1 MSWLKS
7 ILAIL
12 GSLFK
17 VIDKKTWSY
26 EEKVDKINRD
36 KKEQIKDDWK
46 DTQNE
51 IDNLKLID
59 SSKAKTISFKLS
71 IALST

>member
-1 MSWLKS
+1 MTWLKS

-17 VIDKKTWSY
+17 VIDKKTLSY
-26 EEKVDKINRD
+26 EVKVDKINRD

-51 IDNLKLID
+51 IDRAFRA
-59 SSKAKTISFKLS
+59 AKSRNRMQDNKS
-71 IALST
+71 E

>member
-1 MSWLKS
+1 M
-7 ILAIL
+7 
-12 GSLFK
+12 K
-17 VIDKKTWSY
+17 VIDKKTLSY

-51 IDNLKLID
+51 IDRAFRTAKSRNRMQD
-59 SSKAKTISFKLS
+59 SKSEQ
-71 IALST
+71 

>member
-17 VIDKKTWSY
+17 VIDKKTLTY

-51 IDNLKLID
+51 IDRAFRVAKSRNRMQD
-59 SSKAKTISFKLS
+59 SKSE
-71 IALST
+71 

>member
-17 VIDKKTWSY
+17 VIDKKTLSY

-51 IDNLKLID
+51 IDRAFRA
-59 SSKAKTISFKLS
+59 AKSRNRMQDGKS
-71 IALST
+71 EQ

>member
-17 VIDKKTWSY
+17 VIDKKTLSY

-51 IDNLKLID
+51 IDRAFD
-59 SSKAKTISFKLS
+59 AAKSNQRMQDDEE
-71 IALST
+71 

>member
-17 VIDKKTWSY
+17 VIDKKTLTY

-51 IDNLKLID
+51 IDRAFRA
-59 SSKAKTISFKLS
+59 AKSRNRMQDNKS
-71 IALST
+71 E

>member
-1 MSWLKS
+1 MTWLKS

-17 VIDKKTWSY
+17 VIDKKTLTY

-51 IDNLKLID
+51 IDRAFRAAKSRNRMQD
-59 SSKAKTISFKLS
+59 SESE
-71 IALST
+71 

>member
-17 VIDKKTWSY
+17 VVDKKTLSY

-51 IDNLKLID
+51 IDRAFRVAKSRNRMQD
-59 SSKAKTISFKLS
+59 SKSE
-71 IALST
+71 

>member
-17 VIDKKTWSY
+17 VIDKKTLTY

-51 IDNLKLID
+51 IDRAFRAAKSRNRMQD
-59 SSKAKTISFKLS
+59 SESE
-71 IALST
+71 

>member
-17 VIDKKTWSY
+17 VIDKKTLSY

-51 IDNLKLID
+51 IDRAFRA
-59 SSKAKTISFKLS
+59 AKSRNRMQDDKS
-71 IALST
+71 E

>member
-17 VIDKKTWSY
+17 VIDKKTLSY

-51 IDNLKLID
+51 IDRAFRA
-59 SSKAKTISFKLS
+59 AKSRNRMQDNKS
-71 IALST
+71 E

>member
-17 VIDKKTWSY
+17 VIDKKTLSY

-51 IDNLKLID
+51 IDRAFRAANSRNRMQD
-59 SSKAKTISFKLS
+59 SKSE
-71 IALST
+71 

>member
-17 VIDKKTWSY
+17 VIDKKTLSY

-51 IDNLKLID
+51 IDRAFRVAKSRNRMQN
-59 SSKAKTISFKLS
+59 SKSE
-71 IALST
+71 

>member
-17 VIDKKTWSY
+17 VVDKKTLSY

-51 IDNLKLID
+51 IDRAFRTAKSRNRMQD
-59 SSKAKTISFKLS
+59 SKSE
-71 IALST
+71 

>member
-17 VIDKKTWSY
+17 VIDKKTLSY

-51 IDNLKLID
+51 IDRAFRAAKSRNGMQD
-59 SSKAKTISFKLS
+59 SKSE
-71 IALST
+71 

>member
-17 VIDKKTWSY
+17 VIDKKTLSY

-51 IDNLKLID
+51 IDRAFRTAKSRNRVQD
-59 SSKAKTISFKLS
+59 SKSE
-71 IALST
+71 

>member
-7 ILAIL
+7 ILAML

-17 VIDKKTWSY
+17 VIDKKTLSY

-46 DTQNE
+46 DTQDE
-51 IDNLKLID
+51 IDRAFRA
-59 SSKAKTISFKLS
+59 AKSRNRMQDNKS
-71 IALST
+71 E

>member
-1 MSWLKS
+1 MLIFLILLNELS
-7 ILAIL
+7 IIFAVSI
-12 GSLFK
+12 GPA
-17 VIDKKTWSY
+17 DKKTLSY

-51 IDNLKLID
+51 IDRAFRA
-59 SSKAKTISFKLS
+59 AKSRNRMQDNKS
-71 IALST
+71 E

>member
-17 VIDKKTWSY
+17 VIDKKTLSY

-51 IDNLKLID
+51 IDRAFRVAKSRNRMQD
-59 SSKAKTISFKLS
+59 SKSE
-71 IALST
+71 

>member
-17 VIDKKTWSY
+17 VIDKKTLTY

-51 IDNLKLID
+51 IDRAFRAAKSRNGMQD
-59 SSKAKTISFKLS
+59 SKSE
-71 IALST
+71 

>member
-12 GSLFK
+12 SSLFK
-17 VIDKKTWSY
+17 VVDKKTLSY

-51 IDNLKLID
+51 IDRAFRVAKSRNRMQN
-59 SSKAKTISFKLS
+59 SKSE
-71 IALST
+71 

>member
-17 VIDKKTWSY
+17 VIDKKTLTY

-51 IDNLKLID
+51 IDRAFRTAKSRNRMQD
-59 SSKAKTISFKLS
+59 SKSE
-71 IALST
+71 

>member
-17 VIDKKTWSY
+17 VIDKKTLTY

-46 DTQNE
+46 DTQDE
-51 IDNLKLID
+51 IDRAFRA
-59 SSKAKTISFKLS
+59 AKSRNRMQDNKS
-71 IALST
+71 E

>member
-17 VIDKKTWSY
+17 VIDKKTLSY

-51 IDNLKLID
+51 IDRAFRAAKSRNRMQD
-59 SSKAKTISFKLS
+59 SESE
-71 IALST
+71 

>member
-1 MSWLKS
+1 MTWLKS

-17 VIDKKTWSY
+17 VIDKKTLSY

-46 DTQNE
+46 DTQDE
-51 IDNLKLID
+51 IDRAFRA
-59 SSKAKTISFKLS
+59 AKSRNRMQDNKS
-71 IALST
+71 E

>member
-17 VIDKKTWSY
+17 VIDKKTLTY
-26 EEKVDKINRD
+26 EEKVDKIKRD
-36 KKEQIKDDWK
+36 KKEQVKNDWK

-51 IDNLKLID
+51 IDRAFRA
-59 SSKAKTISFKLS
+59 AKSRQRLQDNKD
-71 IALST
+71 

>member
-17 VIDKKTWSY
+17 VIDKKTLSY

-36 KKEQIKDDWK
+36 NKDQIKDDWK

-51 IDNLKLID
+51 IDRAFRAAKSRNRMQD
-59 SSKAKTISFKLS
+59 SKSE
-71 IALST
+71 

>member
-1 MSWLKS
+1 MTWLKS

-17 VIDKKTWSY
+17 VIDKKTLSY

-51 IDNLKLID
+51 IDRAFRAAKSRNRMQD
-59 SSKAKTISFKLS
+59 SESE
-71 IALST
+71 

>member
-17 VIDKKTWSY
+17 VIDKKTLSY

-46 DTQNE
+46 DTQDE
-51 IDNLKLID
+51 IDRAFRA
-59 SSKAKTISFKLS
+59 AKSRNRMQDNKS
-71 IALST
+71 E

>member
-1 MSWLKS
+1 MTWLKS

-17 VIDKKTWSY
+17 VIDKKTLSY

-51 IDNLKLID
+51 IDRAFRVAKSRNRMQD
-59 SSKAKTISFKLS
+59 SKSE
-71 IALST
+71 

>member
-17 VIDKKTWSY
+17 VIDKKTLSY

-51 IDNLKLID
+51 IDRAFRAAKSRNRVQD
-59 SSKAKTISFKLS
+59 SESK
-71 IALST
+71 

>member
-17 VIDKKTWSY
+17 VIDKKTLSY

-51 IDNLKLID
+51 IDRAFRTAKSRNRMQD
-59 SSKAKTISFKLS
+59 SKSE
-71 IALST
+71 

>member
-1 MSWLKS
+1 MTWLKS

-17 VIDKKTWSY
+17 VIDKKTLTY

-51 IDNLKLID
+51 IDRAFRA
-59 SSKAKTISFKLS
+59 AKSRNRMQDGKS
-71 IALST
+71 E

>member
-1 MSWLKS
+1 MTWLKS

-17 VIDKKTWSY
+17 VIDKKTLSY

-51 IDNLKLID
+51 IDRAFRA
-59 SSKAKTISFKLS
+59 AKSRNRMQDNKS
-71 IALST
+71 E

>member
-1 MSWLKS
+1 MTWLKS

-17 VIDKKTWSY
+17 VIDKKTLSY

-51 IDNLKLID
+51 IDRAFRA
-59 SSKAKTISFKLS
+59 AKSRNRMQDNKNE
-71 IALST
+71 

>member
-17 VIDKKTWSY
+17 VIDKKTLSY

-46 DTQNE
+46 DTQSE
-51 IDNLKLID
+51 IDRAFRA
-59 SSKAKTISFKLS
+59 AKSRNRMQDNKS
-71 IALST
+71 E